1 MKADCMEEDIL
12 KQELVNKV
20 KEARSMG
27 EIIDQVIIHL
37 IIVFHILRV
46 ETYFF

>member
-20 KEARSMG
+20 KEARSME

-37 IIVFHILRV
+37 VIVFHILRH
-46 ETYFF
+46 FF